1 MMARSKTDKCL
12 NLFLFV
18 IRLIFYQALHLYVE
32 LTQQMLD
39 AVRKIGVF
47 SANMTRAS
55 FGADEKTQSA
65 VIMQLMLIGEISKKI
80 SSKTKS
86 SIELPWKDIAGF
98 RDKAVHDY
106 FEVDLDVVWN
116 TIISD
121 LPILKDKLQTF
132 LNN

>member
-1 MMARSKTDKCL
+1 M
-12 NLFLFV
+12 N
-18 IRLIFYQALHLYVE
+18 
-32 LTQQMLD
+32 
-39 AVRKIGVF
+39 
-47 SANMTRAS
+47 RAT

-80 SSKTKS
+80 SPQTKT
-86 SIELPWKDIAGF
+86 SIDLPWKDIAGF

-121 LPILKDKLQTF
+121 VPILKSKLQNF
-132 LNN
+132 S

>member
-1 MMARSKTDKCL
+1 MKDDK
-12 NLFLFV
+12 V
-18 IRLIFYQALHLYVE
+18 YI
-32 LTQQMLD
+32 QQVLD
-39 AVRKIGVF
+39 AVRKIESFTANTDRVVF
-47 SANMTRAS
+47 DK
-55 FGADEKTQSA
+55 DEKTQSA

-116 TIISD
+116 TIIDD